1 MATQTPDACLSVDF
15 IALPAYFAAT
25 STKEARNEMV
35 SAKRGEIATRQ
46 QALPTGAKVDALSV
60 ATNEVRPMRMG
71 RTDV

>member
-1 MATQTPDACLSVDF
+1 MVTQTPDACLSVDF
-15 IALPAYFAAT
+15 IAPPAYFAAT